1 MVYQC
6 LKIKTGYFIL
16 HFHSFY
22 QISDAYIAE
31 WLIFELK
38 AGVNSRKRNRE
49 NQDDSLC
56 SFLIIMKSFRIDK

>member
-1 MVYQC
+1 MVNQC

-22 QISDAYIAE
+22 QISDTYIAE

-38 AGVNSRKRNRE
+38 AGVNSKKGTE
-49 NQDDSLC
+49 
-56 SFLIIMKSFRIDK
+56 RIKMILSVPF